1 MLETLDKVK
10 DGDIIHYLDIGFHIN
25 KSSNNRFNE
34 YLDFLIE
41 FDRSLLAFQ
50 YFALKNKNSSGINF
64 PKREELKYTKADLF
78 KYFGKLDNMDNS
90 YSPVF
95 CW

>member
-25 KSSNNRFNE
+25 KNSNNRFNE

-64 PKREELKYTKADLF
+64 PKERVINIQ
-78 KYFGKLDNMDNS
+78 KLI
-90 YSPVF
+90 YSNILES
-95 CW
+95 